1 MVGDQWANFVTGGLQ
16 ASAGEVTVE
25 NSTVNDAG
33 SAPAFWVYSSSLDFD
48 HLTGNSA
55 TGGSVPGFF
64 VAGTVSTSSDWQDQP
79 APWVIG
85 VLCSGTG
92 LTIASGV
99 TVTVGAGTVIKG
111 ADTNYTSCG
120 GGTEPALTVEG
131 TLDAQG
137 TSVNPALFTSVN
149 DSTVGGDTG
158 TGTPAAGDWGGIEL
172 SGAGSVDLAYT
183 DLEYAIQG
191 LFGSTTGSLSM
202 VGDQWANFVTGG
214 LQASAGEVTV
224 ENSTVNDAGSAPAF
238 WVYSSSLDFDH
249 LTGNSRT
256 GGSVP
261 GFFVAGTV
269 STSSD
274 WQDQPA
280 PWVIGVLCSGTG
292 LTMHVGSHRYR
303 RSGHGHQRGRYQLHQ
318 LRWGDRTSADR
329 RGHPRCPGHLGE
341 PGPVHLGE
349 RQHRGR
355 RHRHGHPCGRGLGWD
370 RDWGLTKR
378 QHSSITLCLST
389 HRLPLPSI
397 FSMTSQ

>member
-137 TSVNPALFTSVN
+137 TSVNPVLFTSVN

-158 TGTPAAGDWGGIEL
+158 TGTPAAGDWGGIRFRGPDR
-172 SGAGSVDLAYT
+172 SIWPT
-183 DLEYAIQG
+183 
-191 LFGSTTGSLSM
+191 
-202 VGDQWANFVTGG
+202 
-214 LQASAGEVTV
+214 
-224 ENSTVNDAGSAPAF
+224 P
-238 WVYSSSLDFDH
+238 
-249 LTGNSRT
+249 
-256 GGSVP
+256 
-261 GFFVAGTV
+261 
-269 STSSD
+269 TSST
-274 WQDQPA
+274 PSKA
-280 PWVIGVLCSGTG
+280 CSA
-292 LTMHVGSHRYR
+292 R
-303 RSGHGHQRGRYQLHQ
+303 RRGR
-318 LRWGDRTSADR
+318 
-329 RGHPRCPGHLGE
+329 
-341 PGPVHLGE
+341 
-349 RQHRGR
+349 
-355 RHRHGHPCGRGLGWD
+355 
-370 RDWGLTKR
+370 
-378 QHSSITLCLST
+378 
-389 HRLPLPSI
+389 
-397 FSMTSQ
+397 